1 MQLNNV
7 LKKEGKDRTTIL
19 PLRVF
24 QIVDQRK
31 GTPLFIWP
39 PPPFK
44 HQSTNLIELVQ
55 TISKDMVLKEF
66 KSSSFDDKQQDDIS
80 CTRHF
85 YATAN
90 MLFIKESCLFQRIL
104 IPYGNIFFESFQVS
118 PVVKTINPSLYQHY
132 YMNPLSTG
140 VPSSMEYIKK
150 PNLDYNKLAT
160 DALIIGGMFYIID
173 VYYIF

>member
-7 LKKEGKDRTTIL
+7 LKQEGKDRTTIL
-19 PLRVF
+19 PLRIF

-39 PPPFK
+39 PSIK
-44 HQSTNLIELVQ
+44 HQSTNIIELVQ
-55 TISKDMVLKEF
+55 TISKDMILKEF

-85 YATAN
+85 YATTKII
-90 MLFIKESCLFQRIL
+90 FIKESCLLQRIL

-118 PVVKTINPSLYQHY
+118 PVLNKPSSNPYQHY
-132 YMNPLSTG
+132 YMDPHIGSSST
-140 VPSSMEYIKK
+140 I
-150 PNLDYNKLAT
+150 NNKSAAT
-160 DALIIGGMFYIID
+160 TNALIIGGKIKNLVVFK
-173 VYYIF
+173 